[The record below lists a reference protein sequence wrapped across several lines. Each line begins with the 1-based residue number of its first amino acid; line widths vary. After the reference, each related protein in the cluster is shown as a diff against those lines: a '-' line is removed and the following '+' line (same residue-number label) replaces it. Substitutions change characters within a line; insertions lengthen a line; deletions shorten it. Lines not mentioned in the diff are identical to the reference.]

1 MAHFAKI
8 GKGNVVENVIVIDN
22 NDAPTEQ
29 AGQDFIRKTYNTGS
43 TLYLQTSYNTQAGE
57 HKLGGTPFRMN
68 YAEVGG
74 TYDEGRDAFI
84 PFKEFPSHIFDEETC
99 TWKPPI
105 DLPSDSDTVKYVWDE
120 VTISWKAYGSQS

>member
-29 AGQDFIRKTYNTGS
+29 AGQEFIKRTYNDNS
-43 TLYLQTSYNTQAGE
+43 LWLQTSYNTKAGV
-57 HKLGGTPFRMN
+57 HLLGGTPFRMN
-68 YAEVGG
+68 YAEIDG

-84 PFKEFPSHIFDEETC
+84 PFKEFPSFVFDEDTC

-120 VTISWKAYGSQS
+120 VVMNWRVYGS